1 MQHNQQQN
9 EDLSSFQVIQIEDE
23 LSFLMDNME
32 YLVEPDQA
40 IKNYFEVRNHLYF
53 ILLLNLLFEALMTVY
68 IVKNELEILNN
79 LKRIYKFWHVRDF
92 QNFFEVITAANASI
106 NLVMYLFGFYA
117 VFSHK
122 VTNYQVYLVFLM
134 VTVFTGILLTYINV

>member
-1 MQHNQQQN
+1 M
-9 EDLSSFQVIQIEDE
+9 IQIEDE
-23 LSFLMDNME
+23 LAFLMDNMD

-40 IKNYFEVRNHLYF
+40 IKNYFDVRNHLYI
-53 ILLLNLLFEALMTVY
+53 ILLLNMVFECLMTMY
-68 IVKNELEILNN
+68 IVKNELEILTN

-106 NLVMYLFGFYA
+106 NLVMYLYGFYT

>member
-1 MQHNQQQN
+1 
-9 EDLSSFQVIQIEDE
+9 
-23 LSFLMDNME
+23 MDNME

-40 IKNYFEVRNHLYF
+40 IKNYFEVRNYLYF
-53 ILLLNLLFEALMTVY
+53 ILLLNIIFEGLMTTY
-68 IVKNELEILNN
+68 IVKNELEILQN

-106 NLVMYLFGFYA
+106 NLVMFLFGFYT

-122 VTNYQVYLVFLM
+122 VTNYQIYLIFLM